1 MHLDLDNFVLFVES
15 HQTVIDV
22 FRAILKA
29 LVALHLIRKK
39 RFSLVS

>member
-1 MHLDLDNFVLFVES
+1 MSFVES

-29 LVALHLIRKK
+29 VVALHQEKK
-39 RFSLVS
+39 DFLL

>member
-1 MHLDLDNFVLFVES
+1 MHLDLEYVVFFIES

-29 LVALHLIRKK
+29 VVL
-39 RFSLVS
+39 